1 LHDRNPIG
9 RHPVEEVRAFFLKHQ
24 DRVLFGSDLMLG
36 WDIFD
41 QDVQGEVGELE
52 TLYGDHWRFFET
64 GERRVS
70 YPGFPKQGRWKVDA
84 VALPVEVL
92 AKLYAGN
99 ARRLIPGL

>member
-1 LHDRNPIG
+1 
-9 RHPVEEVRAFFLKHQ
+9 
-24 DRVLFGSDLMLG
+24 MLG